1 MMLYLKQRKEE
12 VEDSENAL
20 RELERL
26 MKNINIMKTEYE
38 QMHKERVRARLGGAK
53 VGFQYTSLDA

>member
-38 QMHKERVRARLGGAK
+38 QMHKERVHALGWG
-53 VGFQYTSLDA
+53 

>member
-1 MMLYLKQRKEE
+1 LSRLEVNAQVMMLYLKQRKEE

-38 QMHKERVRARLGGAK
+38 QMHKERVRALGWG
-53 VGFQYTSLDA
+53 